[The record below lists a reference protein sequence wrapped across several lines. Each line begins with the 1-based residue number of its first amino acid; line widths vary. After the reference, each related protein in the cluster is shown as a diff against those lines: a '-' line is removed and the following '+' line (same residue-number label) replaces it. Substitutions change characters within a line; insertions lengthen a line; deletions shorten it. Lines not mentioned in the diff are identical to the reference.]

1 MSKLIVAFL
10 ITASA
15 ILYGC
20 PDDFREEDY
29 YAGQNGEPPKKLK
42 LVYSKKFV
50 AEQKNY
56 VRALGEIHAF
66 LIENDFYP
74 VYRSCFH
81 DVLDIIITADV
92 KKHKEAFP
100 CVAVG
105 AEKGAPTKIYLTL
118 VIDEVM
124 FNQLDHNNRL
134 MFTVSMYG
142 SKDLIGY
149 FSANVESNLRAVAR

>member
-1 MSKLIVAFL
+1 MGKLIAVFL
-10 ITASA
+10 IVASA

-20 PDDFREEDY
+20 SDNFREGDY
-29 YAGQNGEPPKKLK
+29 YAGPNGEPPKALK
-42 LVYSKKFV
+42 QVYSKKFV
-50 AEQKNY
+50 AEEKNY

-74 VYRSCFH
+74 VYRTCFN
-81 DVLDIIITADV
+81 DVLDIRITADV
-92 KKHKEAFP
+92 KNHKEAFP

-105 AEKGAPTKIYLTL
+105 AEKGAPTKIYLNL
-118 VIDEVM
+118 VIDEVK

-142 SKDLIGY
+142 SKDLVGS
-149 FSANVESNLRAVAR
+149 FSANVESSL